1 MCPRASA
8 AAVVA
13 RRDAGR
19 VSRREPEGPE
29 PADPEPVSAE
39 PVSPE
44 APPLRGPVLMHQD
57 WSDLTYVHW
66 AVPPDRLVRFM
77 PPGVRPDALAG
88 QSYVGLVPFRMVDAA
103 PGRGRP
109 VPWLGTFLETNVRLY
124 SVDAAGRRG
133 VVFLS
138 LDCDRLAV
146 VLGARGVLGVPYR
159 WARLRHERTVL
170 ADGER
175 HTYEGAVRR
184 VAGPPAGSRLVVE
197 VGAAREATELDAFVS
212 ARWGLHTRRA
222 GRTLYVPNRHEVW
235 ALRVTRLV
243 ELRTGGLLASVGL
256 PDLEDREPDHVAFS
270 DGVHA
275 EFGLPRARPRFD
287 PSAT

>member
-1 MCPRASA
+1 
-8 AAVVA
+8 
-13 RRDAGR
+13 
-19 VSRREPEGPE
+19 
-29 PADPEPVSAE
+29 
-39 PVSPE
+39 
-44 APPLRGPVLMHQD
+44 MHQD
-57 WSDLTYVHW
+57 WRDLTYVHW
-66 AVPPDRLVRFM
+66 AVPPERLDRFM
-77 PPGVRPDALAG
+77 PPGVRPDVLEG
-88 QSYVGLVPFRMVDAA
+88 RSYVGLVPFRMVDAA
-103 PGRGRP
+103 PGRGRA

-124 SVDAAGRRG
+124 SVDGAGRRG

-159 WARLRHERTVL
+159 WARLRYERTVA
-170 ADGER
+170 ADAER

-184 VAGPPAGSRLVVE
+184 FRGPAAGSRLVVD
-197 VGAAREATELDAFVS
+197 VGAAREATELDVFVS

-235 ALRVTRLV
+235 ALCDTRLV

-270 DGVHA
+270 AGVHA